1 MEIESLKKSV
11 SKVRKSENQYSG
23 VHSITSNS
31 SRSGTGPCIK
41 IKDEHFLLLE
51 ITRDVEFQKIQEKS
65 QLFFFPKKF
74 YP

>member
-11 SKVRKSENQYSG
+11 SKVRKSENQDSG

-41 IKDEHFLLLE
+41 IKD
-51 ITRDVEFQKIQEKS
+51 
-65 QLFFFPKKF
+65 
-74 YP
+74 